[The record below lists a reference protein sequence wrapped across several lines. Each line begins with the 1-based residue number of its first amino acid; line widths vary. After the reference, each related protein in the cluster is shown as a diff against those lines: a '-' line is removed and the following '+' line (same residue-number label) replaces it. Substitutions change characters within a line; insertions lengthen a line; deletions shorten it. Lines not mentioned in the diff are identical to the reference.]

1 MDLER
6 FKILGK
12 LRGAFSVAEMLVVML
27 VLSIVIIS
35 MTPVMVKRVKKEA
48 ANPDHGT
55 FECFW
60 DKKDGRD
67 VLIERIRNARGEIV
81 STKERTNDEYCSFT
95 PKRGAMFFTVN
106 AVGGGSPG
114 AGMMS
119 DLPEDWQDYTIEFNQ
134 FKGIDALT
142 TTNNK
147 VDIIGQTFDNLPD
160 IIKNNLSIPLK
171 VILASSGGK
180 LDENTGASFL
190 VREDSGTH
198 THDANFD
205 KDNSNIYL
213 DNKSNLINGP
223 LDSDRRF
230 NVYLYRANLP
240 KPGKR
245 LIMSVEAKD
254 GLQLS
259 MDKNEVGGLNSP
271 EFSIGASKCKIT
283 KGGDG
288 KYHSTGNGES
298 CSSSIKDIPNAK
310 IENTATCNFPSVEG
324 YKSRYTTDDIRSNNY
339 ELNVDSS
346 NLRHGYTND
355 DCNAC
360 RQKLVN
366 IGNGTKRYVAC
377 SPNYRIGETSM
388 KEYPITVWG
397 RFATVLKTRSKGV
410 NFYGPAGN
418 PGEFKTIYVSRF
430 TNNVR
435 ITPGRPQPVPELN
448 DTNPQYTGNDT
459 TICYPDSAGT
469 NCGTIL
475 LTALGG
481 KAPRLN
487 NSGSKDFIVGS
498 MFNLSETG
506 QVIAYNH
513 PDNNLK
519 DPSESNY
526 GHYFK
531 TKESGFVYPVPDS
544 ENTIPST
551 AGQGGHGAYTIFR
564 KAGKSNAFEL
574 WKTNFSDKNNPV
586 VRDGRFYY
594 DYFQRVGVGGS
605 YGDLSNTEYEC
616 ENGEKIFGNNAEAH
630 FCKPGG
636 GHGGAVVITW

>member
-60 DKKDGRD
+60 DKENGKD

-81 STKERTNDEYCSFT
+81 SKKERTKDEYCSFT

-114 AGMMS
+114 AGMMN
-119 DLPEDWQDYTIEFNQ
+119 DLPSDWRDYTIDFTQ
-134 FKGIDALT
+134 FKGFDVLET
-142 TTNNK
+142 KDNK

-171 VILASSGGK
+171 VILASSGGDFGSGNAWGGGYHTHTRLAVPGCEK
-180 LDENTGASFL
+180 ESLPDFRKVDFKTYEGDEYVDKYHTATTKCFLLSVYPGRDPKPGGRLLMSGSNITASQGDTIKHTEFNAAEPGFSL
-190 VREDSGTH
+190 KNSSNVNYGCKVSKGGEGFQSRVIYTLNPTVADARRGVHGGSGKCDSVSSFEKDRGYAPKKYTMTEENFKDSGTEF
-198 THDANFD
+198 TCQY
-205 KDNSNIYL
+205 S
-213 DNKSNLINGP
+213 
-223 LDSDRRF
+223 DSEDCG
-230 NVYLYRANLP
+230 V
-240 KPGKR
+240 GKN
-245 LIMSVEAKD
+245 
-254 GLQLS
+254 QLS
-259 MDKNEVGGLNSP
+259 KACDWCIEDKPAPPTE
-271 EFSIGASKCKIT
+271 
-283 KGGDG
+283 
-288 KYHSTGNGES
+288 Y
-298 CSSSIKDIPNAK
+298 
-310 IENTATCNFPSVEG
+310 
-324 YKSRYTTDDIRSNNY
+324 
-339 ELNVDSS
+339 
-346 NLRHGYTND
+346 NL
-355 DCNAC
+355 
-360 RQKLVN
+360 
-366 IGNGTKRYVAC
+366 
-377 SPNYRIGETSM
+377 
-388 KEYPITVWG
+388 TVWG

-435 ITPGRPQPVPELN
+435 IIPGAPKPVEN
-448 DTNPQYTGNDT
+448 GAVGNST
-459 TICYPDSAGT
+459 TICYLNSAGT
-469 NCGTIL
+469 NCGTTL

-481 KAPRLN
+481 KAPRVN
-487 NSGSKDFIVGS
+487 NDTSKDFIVGS

-506 QVIAYNH
+506 QVIAYN
-513 PDNNLK
+513 DTVNNLK

-574 WKTNFSDKNNPV
+574 WKTKFVYNDYVEKVTNVGQKGEKSGSKYTCVSNN
-586 VRDGRFYY
+586 RELYEN
-594 DYFQRVGVGGS
+594 DYFC
-605 YGDLSNTEYEC
+605 T
-616 ENGEKIFGNNAEAH
+616 
-630 FCKPGG
+630 PGG